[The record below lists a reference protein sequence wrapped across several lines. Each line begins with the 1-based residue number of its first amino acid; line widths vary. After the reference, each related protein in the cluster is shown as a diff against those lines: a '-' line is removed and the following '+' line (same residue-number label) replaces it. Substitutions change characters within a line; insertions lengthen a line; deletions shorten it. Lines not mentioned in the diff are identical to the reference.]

1 MQRQQLGFILCE
13 NLEVKDALQGLLL
26 LKRNRW
32 YRGHLVSFRSMSCW
46 SAGHR
51 IAIKLLQF
59 HFYAMSYEIFQMK
72 LEDLGRKPGHS
83 ITVKQCIPTKQQK
96 RKY

>member
-13 NLEVKDALQGLLL
+13 NLEVKDVLQGLLL
-26 LKRNRW
+26 QKRNRW

-51 IAIKLLQF
+51 IAIKLPSIQF
-59 HFYAMSYEIFQMK
+59 LWKILGKIMK
-72 LEDLGRKPGHS
+72 LKDLQRKPGHF
-83 ITVKQCIPTKQQK
+83 ITVK
-96 RKY
+96 